1 MNFDLISYS
10 IGHLVGSITT
20 ALIIFGVLIIKLRGE
35 KNETDN

>member
-20 ALIIFGVLIIKLRGE
+20 AIIIFGVFIIRMRGDKE
-35 KNETDN
+35 